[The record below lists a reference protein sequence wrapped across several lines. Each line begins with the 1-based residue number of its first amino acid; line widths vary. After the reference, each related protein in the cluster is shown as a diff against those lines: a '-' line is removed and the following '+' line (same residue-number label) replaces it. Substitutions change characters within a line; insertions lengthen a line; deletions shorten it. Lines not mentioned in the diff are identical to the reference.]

1 MHFFENV
8 CGNNLQNEKAGWGS
22 SYQRKRVS
30 RIIQLLT
37 NLDSRVRG
45 NDDRGAGEL
54 SVEAQS
60 QQLGFLIKFLEKT
73 FAR

>member
-1 MHFFENV
+1 MHSFENV

-45 NDDRGAGEL
+45 NDEPNNAPPFHLRTWA
-54 SVEAQS
+54 
-60 QQLGFLIKFLEKT
+60 
-73 FAR
+73 